1 MVRIQGQIVIT
12 TLAETYT
19 QIAPSVSACV
29 RIVVLIVVI
38 TQIVVMDVTTIIVMN
53 AVTAVMGVT
62 TIIVMNAQIVVSAV
76 NAASVVRMVAKQKLQ
91 FPKFQLL
98 RRKRQLLQPRRRAP
112 QVEKA
117 PESHGCVAHRA
128 RL

>member
-19 QIAPSVSACV
+19 QIASSVSACV

-38 TQIVVMDVTTIIVMN
+38 TQTAVMGVTTIIAMN
-53 AVTAVMGVT
+53 AVMGVT

-76 NAASVVRMVAKQKLQ
+76 NAASAVTQT
-91 FPKFQLL
+91 
-98 RRKRQLLQPRRRAP
+98 
-112 QVEKA
+112 EK
-117 PESHGCVAHRA
+117 
-128 RL
+128 